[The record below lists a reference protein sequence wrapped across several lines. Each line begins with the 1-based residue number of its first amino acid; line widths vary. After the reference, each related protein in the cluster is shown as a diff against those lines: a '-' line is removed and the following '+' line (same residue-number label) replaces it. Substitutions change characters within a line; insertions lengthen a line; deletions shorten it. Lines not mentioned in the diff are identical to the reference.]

1 MVYVRRVDKQ
11 PLTLIVSGRLWRNGL
26 VMEDLETRSYWSQI
40 TGEGMVGK
48 FKGSSLATVPA
59 VQTTWSDW
67 RRTHPD
73 TKLLKKS
80 REIRSSAYE
89 AYFQDPKRYG
99 LFRTEWLIDRMPG
112 KALVH
117 GITDG
122 PHALAVPDKKIK
134 KGNLLWA
141 SLGERDVLVVRTLDN
156 GVRAYLAAT
165 ATHLQPGPTPGEYA
179 DKETGSIWALDRGIC
194 VRGKRKGEHLEPLP
208 VTAAFWFAWSTF
220 YPNTDIAP

>member
-26 VMEDLETRSYWSQI
+26 VMQDLETRSYWSHI
-40 TGEGMVGK
+40 TGVGLLGRH
-48 FKGSSLATVPA
+48 KGRSLSTIPV

-67 RRTHPD
+67 HRTHPE

-89 AYFQDPKRYG
+89 AYFKDPARFG
-99 LFRTEWLIDRMPG
+99 LFRTEWLRDQMPG
-112 KALVH
+112 KELVH
-117 GITDG
+117 GIADG
-122 PHALAVPDKKIK
+122 PHSLAVPDKKIR
-134 KGNLLWA
+134 KGDLLWA
-141 SLGERDVLVVRTLDN
+141 NLGERGVLVIRTLDS

-165 ATHLQPGPTPGEYA
+165 ATRLQAGPVPGEYA
-179 DKETGSIWALDRGIC
+179 DKETGSIWDLNRGIC
-194 VRGKRKGEHLEPLP
+194 VSGRRKGEHLEALR

-220 YPNTDIAP
+220 YQNTRIVP